1 MISTTSKA
9 AGFLLFAVSPLA
21 FAQSPPPQPSPGAAP
36 PPMHLQGLTVT
47 PKNGQNQD
55 QEWSDRYA
63 CDAWSKTES
72 GFDPAHP
79 PAGVPASDLALKRDA
94 YKRAMSACFDARGYT
109 VTTAAPLPAAPPPV
123 YIVAASG
130 FRYHPLM
137 VQIEGGYSLTHGNT
151 AESLNGGWNTGL
163 GLTWY
168 PSSALPFGLRL
179 DGSYSRFDLTTQS
192 LYGASQALG
201 TDVAL
206 GHQDVYGA
214 DLDAE
219 FDFKMSQH
227 VKGYLFG
234 GAGRYRASTLMS
246 NLATRPALSVL
257 AIATPPTLD
266 TPMRWRIT
274 PPAGSTPGTP
284 GWDSSSRSRIR
295 SASSSRPAISA
306 LLMLRLRLRWTRC
319 RSSCRSGWGCGSHL
333 PRPWNTRM
341 LPAAPWR
348 CK

>member
-1 MISTTSKA
+1 MISTTFRA

-21 FAQSPPPQPSPGAAP
+21 FAQTPPPQPSPGAAA
-36 PPMHLQGLTVT
+36 PPMHVQGLTVT
-47 PKNGQNQD
+47 PKNGQTQD

-63 CDAWSKTES
+63 CDGWSKAES

-109 VTTAAPLPAAPPPV
+109 VTTAAPLPAPPPPV
-123 YIVAASG
+123 YVVAAAG
-130 FRYHPLM
+130 FRYHPLL
-137 VQIEGGYSLTHGNT
+137 VQIEGGYTLTHGNT

-234 GAGRYRASTLMS
+234 GAGRYRASTSYEQFGYSPGLVCYYYCY
-246 NLATRPALSVL
+246 PAYLGYTYEVAHNTTGWLNSWNAGVGFEFAL
-257 AIATPPTLD
+257 QDPVRFFVEA
-266 TPMRWRIT
+266 RYQRIT
-274 PPAGSTPGTP
+274 K
-284 GWDSSSRSRIR
+284 SSS
-295 SASSSRPAISA
+295 SSSSDKMSEFVPIRVG
-306 LLMLRLRLRWTRC
+306 LRF
-319 RSSCRSGWGCGSHL
+319 
-333 PRPWNTRM
+333 
-341 LPAAPWR
+341 
-348 CK
+348 